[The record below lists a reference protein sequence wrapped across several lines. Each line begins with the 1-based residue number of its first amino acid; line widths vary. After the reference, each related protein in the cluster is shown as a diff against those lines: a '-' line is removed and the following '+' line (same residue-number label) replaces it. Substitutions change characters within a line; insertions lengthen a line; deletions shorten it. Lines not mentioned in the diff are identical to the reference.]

1 MEIVELKDVSVEYN
15 GRLVLEDVFLT
26 VNENDFL
33 GLIGPNGGG
42 KTTLLK
48 VILGLARPF
57 KGEVKVLGRTPGGSR
72 GEVGYVPQVSLFD
85 RSFPVTVFDVVLMGR
100 IGKTGLF
107 GYYTSLDRDKAAA
120 ALEKVGMLEHRDMQL
135 GKLSEGQKQRVFI
148 ARALVSEPKLLLLDE
163 PTASIDAA
171 RETEFY
177 DILNGLRSNMSII
190 MVSHDIG
197 VISRHIDKIACLN
210 RELFYHDSKEIRQE
224 DLEAVYKCPVDM
236 IAHGV
241 PHRVMCEH
249 KHEHGEKN
257 GGQGSGVKRQ
267 EEETMNHEPRTTN
280 DKP

>member
-1 MEIVELKDVSVEYN
+1 MELVKLKDVSVEYN
-15 GRLVLEDVFLT
+15 GRLVLEDVSLS

-48 VILGLARPF
+48 VMLGLVKPF
-57 KGEVKVLGRTPGGSR
+57 KGEVKVFARAPGESR
-72 GEVGYVPQVSLFD
+72 GKVGYVPQVSLFD
-85 RSFPVTVFDVVLMGR
+85 RSFPVTAFDVVLMGR
-100 IGKTGLF
+100 IGKARLF
-107 GYYTSLDRDKAAA
+107 SYYTSFDRDKAAE
-120 ALEKVGMLEHRDMQL
+120 ALEKVGMLGHRDMQL

-171 RETEFY
+171 VETEFY
-177 DILNGLRSNMSII
+177 DILNGLRSKMAIVI
-190 MVSHDIG
+190 VSHDIG

-210 RELFYHDSKEIRQE
+210 KKLFYHDSKEIREE

-249 KHEHGEKN
+249 REGHGAGDKGQGEKTDDGRQN
-257 GGQGSGVKRQ
+257 TDGV
-267 EEETMNHEPRTTN
+267 
-280 DKP
+280 